1 VLTSPF
7 FLISRLEETVDA
19 SERLKEQGGVFQR
32 LSRKQK
38 CMERRRN
45 IFWTIV
51 LAICCLVRAL
61 APSRR
66 PLSVLVLRHPGFVLT
81 NSVWRL
87 VQILLGLIVGI
98 IVLIVYKS

>member
-1 VLTSPF
+1 M
-7 FLISRLEETVDA
+7 
-19 SERLKEQGGVFQR
+19 FQR

-51 LAICCLVRAL
+51 LAFCCLVRAL
-61 APSRR
+61 SLPSLCLFASWV
-66 PLSVLVLRHPGFVLT
+66 PSFVLTST